1 MDPPLSSAASM
12 RRMVAMPSATMY
24 PEEASSMAQ
33 QISARGIDIAKLVFH
48 VVGMDDSGHVMLRK
62 RIARHE
68 WLHCIATLPPA
79 LIVPST
85 TGER

>member
-1 MDPPLSSAASM
+1 
-12 RRMVAMPSATMY
+12 MY

-33 QISARGIDIAKLVFH
+33 QMSVLGIDIATLVCH

-62 RIARHE
+62 RIARRE

-79 LIVPST
+79 LIVPSP

>member
-1 MDPPLSSAASM
+1 
-12 RRMVAMPSATMY
+12 
-24 PEEASSMAQ
+24 MAQ
-33 QISARGIDIAKLVFH
+33 QMSARGIDIATRVFH

-62 RIARHE
+62 RIARRA
-68 WLHCIATLPPA
+68 WLPCLATRPPA

>member
-1 MDPPLSSAASM
+1 
-12 RRMVAMPSATMY
+12 MVAISSATMY
-24 PEEASSMAQ
+24 PAKASSMAQ
-33 QISARGIDIAKLVFH
+33 QISVLSIDIAKLVFH

-62 RIARHE
+62 RIARRV
-68 WLHCIATLPPA
+68 WLPCLATRPPA